1 MDIPLDLLTLSIRRV
16 QEAWDERI
24 QFVLTHFAF
33 HLRQISQIKL
43 QLRRTPQFI
52 CKQTLTSLLL
62 VTIILQH
69 TPTTEW
75 PNHFHP
81 GAPFYKN
88 QMWIRTKAPQFLII
102 VIWLKNW
109 TWPQLL
115 SKFNFFTFPS
125 FLIRHDFSQ
134 SNSIRY

>member
-69 TPTTEW
+69 TPTTE
-75 PNHFHP
+75 
-81 GAPFYKN
+81 
-88 QMWIRTKAPQFLII
+88 
-102 VIWLKNW
+102 
-109 TWPQLL
+109 
-115 SKFNFFTFPS
+115 
-125 FLIRHDFSQ
+125 
-134 SNSIRY
+134 